1 MNSIEVT
8 LDKSEKNISLL
19 VMYDYSYDPG
29 QWTIRNGDPG
39 YPSNEEITIDRIN
52 PIDKDI
58 NLMDIFDYYN
68 KCQEIVDEIELK
80 ISEHERGRR

>member
-29 QWTIRNGDPG
+29 QWTLHNGDPG
-39 YPSNEEITIDRIN
+39 YPSNEEIIIDRIN

-80 ISEHERGRR
+80 ISEHERR